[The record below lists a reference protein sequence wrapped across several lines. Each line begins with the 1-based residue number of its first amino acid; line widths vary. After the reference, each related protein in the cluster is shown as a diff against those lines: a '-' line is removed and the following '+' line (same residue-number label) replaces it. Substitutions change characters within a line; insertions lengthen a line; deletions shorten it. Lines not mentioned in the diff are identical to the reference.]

1 MEKQYKEIPK
11 QRPET
16 GTFYCPWCATKQST
30 HMHIFTVY
38 CCGCGR
44 KLTHDGKN
52 VKMPTEA
59 ELKACSDEQLLFMIQ
74 QYCTFSNT
82 YNLAQIIMRAVP
94 DRKNIVFAAA
104 EVLWSNKATSDEG
117 WKMLL
122 KLAEEKH
129 YDALATIYNAYL
141 TDDLKYQS
149 QLKKYSEILVR
160 EFGDQTAADTLRTII
175 RKEGG
180 Y

>member
-1 MEKQYKEIPK
+1 MDKQYRDIPG
-11 QRPET
+11 QGPVT
-16 GTFYCPWCATKQST
+16 GTFYCPWCATKQTT
-30 HMHIFTVY
+30 HMKIFTVY
-38 CCGCGR
+38 CSGCGR

-52 VKMPTEA
+52 VQMPTEA
-59 ELKACSDEQLLFMIQ
+59 ELKASSDEQLLFMIQ
-74 QYCTFSNT
+74 QYCTFSK
-82 YNLAQIIMRAVP
+82 YYDLARNIAKAVP
-94 DRKNIVFAAA
+94 DRKNVVFAAA
-104 EVLWSNKATSDEG
+104 NALWENRETTDEG

-122 KLAEEKH
+122 KLADEKN
-129 YDALATIYNAYL
+129 YDALAAIYNAYL

-149 QLKKYSEILVR
+149 QLKKYSEILVK